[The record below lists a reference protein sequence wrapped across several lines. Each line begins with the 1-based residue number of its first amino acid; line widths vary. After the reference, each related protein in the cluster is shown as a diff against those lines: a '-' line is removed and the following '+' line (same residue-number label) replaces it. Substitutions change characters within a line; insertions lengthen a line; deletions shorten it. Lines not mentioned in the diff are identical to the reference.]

1 MFQQWYQ
8 KFLDTGQTIVII
20 ITKYT
25 IFLDFSSSWDI
36 VYWAA
41 EKSTIVTIDE
51 LLETKS
57 LYSSICWNRF
67 SQ

>member
-36 VYWAA
+36 VY
-41 EKSTIVTIDE
+41 
-51 LLETKS
+51 
-57 LYSSICWNRF
+57 
-67 SQ
+67 